1 MATLYITSNA
11 NSGVGSLRALITDA
25 SDGDIIQPD
34 VDVFPAGTLCEI
46 TLASN
51 LEIKKGVTIRGAQ
64 TRIRI
69 TANGAG
75 YSIYITA
82 GANATVE
89 FDDVDFVALRNNN
102 YGGVFRING
111 PDKVILRRC
120 LGVGNYGKY
129 GGIAHV
135 ANTTNPN
142 TAFMLYDSAFYGNYA
157 STAAAFVYFQGPI
170 YQKAWIQNCTYGAN
184 VCPNGDSPFN
194 YTPPSDRRPNVVT
207 TTANWITPPDA
218 AYSAATWT
226 KDSWLAMNPRP
237 IEITT
242 NAIDTD
248 SIFDLDGNFRYS
260 GLDAN
265 DNLISGALGAYELL
279 TADLY
284 WIGLDANG
292 NSVTNGSF
300 ASATGWASS
309 PYATTSGAVAP
320 VAGQTLYIAKSANFY
335 DAPGANSTIIIAPRV
350 AVVAD
355 VSDEITFNIT
365 LGLGAS
371 FDTIDDNYAIESP
384 VIKNA
389 PYSRLL
395 APVQQ
400 SQTYPAESFFMEG
413 YIADFFSI
421 ASNQISRYPTYGK
434 LVVHGVEDA
443 DELFHEIV
451 GVFHAKTVVFRAS
464 GSNGAGGAVLFG
476 DRYLTDA
483 DGGGIEY
490 REAPPEFHCDSFIA
504 IDVEWSGEIK
514 PVVYAKN
521 SVSISNDGEYSP
533 FAPFVVDLSEANDNI
548 ELTLSG
554 QEIRNLNSPI
564 VLLGGA
570 VMNGGTFDSS
580 LVSAGLYAK
589 LIVKNCVVVGD
600 VLEVVDYSL
609 TIEGGSFAPTTIIV
623 RSTSQ
628 LLLPPVLT
636 IDGVSGLTTIQSLTV
651 IRAQFVL
658 VGGLVTINEITTIDA
673 TIRFSDCASVS
684 YVGTFNQAYLALSNV
699 ASARFGTLV
708 LRGMSSILS
717 NVDVVGAV
725 SVAEEFTA
733 DGANVEISGAL
744 NAPQVAITNGAN
756 VIAANLNATTLTC
769 ESSTLGFSGVA
780 KGTTAT
786 INNSAINGG
795 DSSRL
800 SFTSLQLT
808 DSSVIAQTICSMTGA
823 EYDALDLPGA
833 STPFVLNGGSVTA
846 DSLTVYGTESYSIR
860 GTLAIE
866 SCVVQGAMAFG
877 ANAVARFD
885 SLSVANTGSLSF
897 ATPSDLDFTDAVSV
911 FEVGALALNSSA
923 TIEAT
928 NVAIDS
934 MSYNVNTTIRGKTVA
949 LGNLTPIDGASLIAF
964 GGQFSFNGTNNK
976 EIALTLDAQE
986 VFATG
991 ILRLAA
997 ESTVKANTI
1006 NVAGVAITSGN
1017 VSIVDVMTGTFGAVD
1032 NSGDGELMII
1042 CDDVTTTSV
1051 IGDVVIRGTTLNL
1064 GDVVLADGDA
1074 LEGENV
1080 TINKLTSTEQGYS
1093 AISGTNFVTITTCLV
1108 SHNVTVDGGALNG
1121 ELDCA
1126 ASGAIHATGNY
1137 VKANIGSG
1145 VTLSCDSLS
1154 CTSVAPK
1161 LSPSSVTATAFINV
1175 EEIVHENN
1183 LALTAPLITADSCVT
1198 HIDATLTLNEFQTA
1212 SFGNLSVYGEFS
1224 AIGEDLTTTNLTVDG
1239 TFTANL
1245 TDKCNSLELNS
1256 QGETTV
1262 TCANVSAGLLDIDGG
1277 TTQLIATDS
1286 AAISDVDVAEGA
1298 TLRIEPAPSTVES
1311 LLVAGTLEVAGPGA
1325 IQVAEQVALSTVKN
1339 VGSGRL
1345 ELLLSVALEEEPTL
1359 IGDVIIRVINGTA
1372 SDFRATATGANS
1384 VRFTFK
1390 AANEVPCTI
1399 EVQNGANYELVTRTA
1414 TPIYSDGEYACSVD
1428 FGITNVNGKTFR
1440 LYDGA
1445 KYLTDMAITASAP
1458 SFFTCTEKKAFVTS
1472 RFGSAFFAAR
1482 IIDQLT
1488 GEILT
1493 SSDVDEVLVTLYKIN
1508 RTSVSSYQRVPVAN
1522 WINVPIKPQIF
1533 DEFYSVKKF
1542 NDEYNFVWIP
1552 DQSTY
1557 LLTNKQGSFALLTK
1571 IKLTNGRNPVV
1582 VTFEFDVK

>member
-1 MATLYITSNA
+1 MATLYITSNG
-11 NSGVGSLRALITDA
+11 NSGNGTLRALLSSA
-25 SDGDIIQPD
+25 SAGDVIQPD
-34 VDVFPAGTLCEI
+34 PEVFPAGTLCEI

-51 LEIKKGVTIRGAQ
+51 LTITKTVSICGAQ

-69 TANGAG
+69 TANGAAC
-75 YSIYITA
+75 SIYLTA
-82 GANATVE
+82 GIGSVVTFE
-89 FDDVDFVALRNNN
+89 DVDFVNLRSDY
-102 YGGVFRING
+102 YGGAFRING
-111 PDKVILRRC
+111 PDKVVLRRC
-120 LGVGNYGKY
+120 LGVGNRGKY

-135 ANTTNPN
+135 ANTTNTN

-157 STAAAFVYFQGPI
+157 STTAAFVYFQGSV

-194 YTPPSDRRPNVVT
+194 YTPPSDSRPNVVT

-218 AYSAATWT
+218 SYSAATWT

-265 DNLISGALGAYELL
+265 DDIIGGALGAYELL

-284 WIGLDANG
+284 WIGHDANG
-292 NSVTNGSF
+292 NSVTSGSF

-309 PYATTSGAVAP
+309 PYATTCGAVAP

-350 AVVAD
+350 AVLMQG
-355 VSDEITFNIT
+355 SDSTINVT
-365 LGLGAS
+365 LGLGATL
-371 FDTIDDNYAIESP
+371 DTDDKTLAMESP
-384 VIKNA
+384 IIKNA
-389 PYSRLL
+389 PYSQLL
-395 APVQQ
+395 APIQQ
-400 SQTYPAESFFMEG
+400 TQEYPAESFFMEG
-413 YIADFFSI
+413 YIADFTVV
-421 ASNQISRYPTYGK
+421 ASNLISRYPEYGK
-434 LVVHGVEDA
+434 LVILGCEN
-443 DELFHEIV
+443 ENLYHEIV
-451 GVFHAKTVVFRAS
+451 GVYHARSILIRPGGS
-464 GSNGAGGAVLFG
+464 GVGQSVLFG
-476 DRYLTDA
+476 DHYLVRVA
-483 DGGGIEY
+483 DGTEY
-490 REAPPEFHCDSFIA
+490 REAPPEFHCDSFTA

-521 SVSISNDGEYSP
+521 SVSISNDGEYSL

-564 VLLGGA
+564 VLFGGA

-589 LIVKNCVVVGD
+589 LTVKNCVVVGD

-628 LLLPPVLT
+628 LLLPPVLI

-651 IRAQFVL
+651 NRAQFVL
-658 VGGLVTINEITTIDA
+658 VGGSVTINEITTIDA

-808 DSSVIAQTICSMTGA
+808 DSSVIAQTLCSMTGA

-846 DSLTVYGTESYSIR
+846 DSLTVYETESYSIR

-866 SCVVQGAMAFG
+866 SCVVQGAMEFG

-949 LGNLTPIDGASLIAF
+949 LGNLTPIDGASLIAS

-991 ILRLAA
+991 TLRLAA

-1064 GDVVLADGDA
+1064 GDVVLADGDL

-1093 AISGTNFVTITTCLV
+1093 SISGTNFVTITTCLV

-1126 ASGAIHATGNY
+1126 ASGVIRATGNH

-1161 LSPSSVTATAFINV
+1161 LSPSSITATAFINV
-1175 EEIVHENN
+1175 EKIVHENN

-1198 HIDATLTLNEFQTA
+1198 HIDATLALNEFQTA
-1212 SFGNLSVYGEFS
+1212 SFGDLSVYGEFS

-1245 TDKCNSLELNS
+1245 TDKYNSLELNS

-1286 AAISDVDVAEGA
+1286 ATISDVDVAEGA
-1298 TLRIEPAPSTVES
+1298 TLRIEPAPSAVES
-1311 LLVAGTLEVAGPGA
+1311 LVVAGTLEVAGPGA

-1345 ELLLSVALEEEPTL
+1345 ELLLSVALEEDPTL

-1372 SDFRATATGANS
+1372 SDFLATATGADS
-1384 VRFTFK
+1384 VRFTWK
-1390 AANEVPCTI
+1390 AANDVPCTI
-1399 EVQNGANYELVTRTA
+1399 EVQNGSDYDVVTRSA
-1414 TPIYSDGEYACSVD
+1414 KPVYMNGEYVGSLDYNV
-1428 FGITNVNGKTFR
+1428 TNVNGKTFR

-1445 KYLTDMAITASAP
+1445 KYLTDVALSAVSP
-1458 SFFTCTEKKAFVTS
+1458 SFFTCTERKVYGAM
-1472 RFGSAFFAAR
+1472 RYGSIFFAAR
-1482 IIDQLT
+1482 IVNQLT
-1488 GEILT
+1488 GDFLI
-1493 SSDVDEVLVTLYKIN
+1493 SSDVEEAYASLYKVD
-1508 RTSVSSYQRVPVAN
+1508 RTSVSSYKRTPVAN
-1522 WINVPIKPQIF
+1522 WKNVPIVPQILNELQFVPVF
-1533 DEFYSVKKF
+1533 DDVF
-1542 NDEYNFVWIP
+1542 NFVWVP
-1552 DQSTY
+1552 NQSVY
-1557 LLTNKQGSFALLTK
+1557 CMTNKQGSFALLVK
-1571 IKLTNGRNPVV
+1571 FKLTENRTPVV
-1582 VTFEFDVK
+1582 ITFEFDVQ